1 MTRAKRKWDHIQ
13 YALTTGQTSNAGF
26 DCVSFVHQSLPNTSL
41 SKVHLGTK
49 IGELKTSSPIFINAM
64 TGGGGAKTLEINSQ
78 LARVAKETG
87 VGMAV
92 GSQMAALKDKEER
105 TSYEVV
111 REENPEGLI
120 FANLGSEATINQ
132 AKDAVEMIQADA
144 LQIHLNVVQ
153 ELTMPEG
160 DRDFSHALKRIEKI
174 VNQVDVPIIVKEV
187 GFGMSREAV
196 AKLEGVG
203 VNIIDVGGYGGT
215 NFSKIENERRERG
228 LSFFD
233 GWGIPTATSIVEAH
247 SHGSDITIL
256 ASGGIQ
262 TSMDIAK
269 SIALGANGV
278 GMAGYFLKILV
289 DSGYEAVIEEVTSIH
304 EELRM
309 IMTAIG
315 ACNLDEL
322 QHAPLIFKGEVLE
335 WLQQRQIDT
344 RKYSTRTIHSI

>member
-13 YALTTGQTSNAGF
+13 YALTTGQTNNAGF

-41 SKVHLGTK
+41 SKIHLGTK
-49 IGELKTSSPIFINAM
+49 IGELQLSSPIFINAM
-64 TGGGGAKTLEINSQ
+64 TGGGGAKTLEINRL

-92 GSQMAALKDKEER
+92 GSQMAAIKNSEER
-105 TSYEVV
+105 FSYEIV
-111 REENPEGLI
+111 RKENPDGLI
-120 FANLGSEATINQ
+120 FANLGSEATVNQ

-144 LQIHLNVVQ
+144 LQIHVNVVQ

-160 DRDFSHALKRIEKI
+160 DRDFSHALMRIEKI
-174 VNQVDVPIIVKEV
+174 VNHLDVPIIVKEV

-196 AKLEGVG
+196 EKLKGVG
-203 VNIIDVGGYGGT
+203 VNIVDVGGYGGT
-215 NFSKIENERRERG
+215 NFSKIENERRERV

-233 GWGIPTATSIVEAH
+233 GWGIPTATSIVEAQ
-247 SHGSDITIL
+247 SHNSDITIL

-269 SIALGANGV
+269 AIALGANGV

-289 DSGYEAVIEEVTSIH
+289 DSGYEAVVKEVTSLH
-304 EELRM
+304 EELKI

-315 ACNLDEL
+315 ASNLNEL
-322 QHAPLIFKGEVLE
+322 QLAPLIFKGEVLE
-335 WLQQRQIDT
+335 WLQQRQINT
-344 RKYSTRTIHSI
+344 HTYSTRMIHAK